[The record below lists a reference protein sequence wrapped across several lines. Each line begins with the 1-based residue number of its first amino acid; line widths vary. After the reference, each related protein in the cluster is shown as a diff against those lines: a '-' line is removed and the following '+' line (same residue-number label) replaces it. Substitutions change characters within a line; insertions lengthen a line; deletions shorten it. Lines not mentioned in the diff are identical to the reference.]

1 MKVLN
6 VMMTDTDSGDIV
18 KCNQID
24 IVNDAQL
31 SVKSKVWFDCFLRGV
46 LTPIGAG
53 HWQLTL
59 TVAEI
64 TPKLPQH
71 KQLNIF

>member
-6 VMMTDTDSGDIV
+6 VMIIDTDSGDIV
-18 KCNQID
+18 KSNQID

-31 SVKSKVWFDCFLRGV
+31 RAKCKVWFDCFLCGL

-64 TPKLPQH
+64 TPKISKH
-71 KQLNIF
+71 TQLNIF

>member
-18 KCNQID
+18 KMNQFD

-31 SVKSKVWFDCFLRGV
+31 RAKSKVWFDCFLRGV

-59 TVAEI
+59 TVADI
-64 TPKLPQH
+64 TSKCQQH
-71 KQLNIF
+71 TQLSIF